1 MGASQFALR
10 RRLNAAGF
18 VLCAVLVAAAYYL
31 QFVEGMEPCPL
42 CIFQRFAM
50 AALGVVFLVAALH
63 HPRRWGRYV
72 YALLVAVAAGIGA
85 AIAGRHVWLQ
95 SLPEDQVPACGPGLS
110 YLLDRF
116 PLLDVIEVVLQG
128 SGECAEV
135 DLVLGLSIA
144 VWTLMA
150 FIGLGVVGVIA
161 NLIGGLDKARPT
173 RV

>member
-1 MGASQFALR
+1 
-10 RRLNAAGF
+10 
-18 VLCAVLVAAAYYL
+18 
-31 QFVEGMEPCPL
+31 
-42 CIFQRFAM
+42 M
-50 AALGVVFLVAALH
+50 AALGLVFLVAALH